1 MKAWSCTALVVT
13 AASQAG
19 AKAPGGG
26 SWSPGTQTLER
37 ELCLPLYCVHILSSL
52 PAGLAWS
59 GRALS
64 CQVTAACSSSGSP
77 CRSFPQLI
85 HGPPGRGC
93 GQNGLCFPGPCVPSR
108 RWEARMGP
116 VTKGFPTC
124 DGRDVDRHTA
134 GCFGV
139 GLGRWKSCRLNSL
152 RRLLRGGSALPKT

>member
-1 MKAWSCTALVVT
+1 MVILEGMVLYSLGGHSCF
-13 AASQAG
+13 
-19 AKAPGGG
+19 PGWCKG
-26 SWSPGTQTLER
+26 SWRGVLEPR
-37 ELCLPLYCVHILSSL
+37 HTDPRTGAAPSSLLRSHSLSSP

-85 HGPPGRGC
+85 HGPLGRGC

-116 VTKGFPTC
+116 VTKGFLTC

-152 RRLLRGGSALPKT
+152 RKTSQRR